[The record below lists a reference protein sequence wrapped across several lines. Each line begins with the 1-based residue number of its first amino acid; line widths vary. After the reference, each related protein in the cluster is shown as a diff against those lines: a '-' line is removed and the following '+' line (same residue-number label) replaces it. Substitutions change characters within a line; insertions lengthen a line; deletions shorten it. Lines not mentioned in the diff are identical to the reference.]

1 MYQFRYFFG
10 VALILIGLFLGL
22 LGRKL
27 WVIAIFIISLILTI
41 GIILLIFYTTFLKEN
56 TAGWVAWTVIGCS
69 LILGVVLGLVMTK
82 LQRLGAAII
91 AGWGGFMLGLVLNEA
106 VLYLLENTYVF
117 WCVCIGCALVAA
129 VLVFVAYNH
138 AIILATSLVGSYFF
152 VRGISLYAGGWPNE
166 YLILK
171 QIKAGVIT
179 SEPWTFYVY
188 LASILVATIICAV
201 VQYRALARMD
211 EYEKHPYEKLR

>member
-1 MYQFRYFFG
+1 M
-10 VALILIGLFLGL
+10 FLGL

-27 WVIAIFIISLILTI
+27 WLIAIFMISAFLTI
-41 GIILLIFYTTFLKEN
+41 GLILLVFYTTFLKEN
-56 TAGWVAWTVIGCS
+56 TAGWVAWTVLGCS
-69 LILGVVLGLVMTK
+69 VILGVILGLVMTK

-91 AGWGGFMLGLVLNEA
+91 AGWGGFVLGLLLNEV
-106 VLYLLENTYVF
+106 VLYLVKNTWVF

-152 VRGISLYAGGWPNE
+152 VRGISFYAGGFPDE
-166 YLILK
+166 YLLMKLIRN
-171 QIKAGVIT
+171 GVIT

-188 LASILVATIICAV
+188 MASILVATIICAV